1 MLISVLRAVNDFI
14 LPAGFSEKDITG
26 GYPPRLVPASSFE
39 RGGPGKE
46 QALSLL
52 WPEPAQ
58 SPGLRHGRR
67 SLSLLL
73 FRRFS
78 INFLL

>member
-14 LPAGFSEKDITG
+14 LPAGFSEKDITE
-26 GYPPRLVPASSFE
+26 GYPPRLVPAISLE
-39 RGGPGKE
+39 RGGPEKE
-46 QALSLL
+46 QALAKV
-52 WPEPAQ
+52 WPDPAR

-67 SLSLLL
+67 SLSFLL